1 MNTEQWIKCNMALIV
16 AAAKPYMGKGMEQE
30 DLMQEALLAAL
41 IAINKYDDERTW
53 SLSSWVY
60 YCIQTYL
67 SKKIKSENQYIYHE
81 MPRDENG
88 VAMAIETKRKLN
100 CWVSPT
106 EDEALQHI
114 LYGQVMKF
122 SDTLTDSDKVYFK
135 AIVDHEN
142 CEEFAKKQNVHRV
155 TVCRRKRKVRDIFA
169 ENFAG
174 WFDSAVVV

>member
-1 MNTEQWIKCNMALIV
+1 MALIV

-81 MPRDENG
+81 MPQDENG